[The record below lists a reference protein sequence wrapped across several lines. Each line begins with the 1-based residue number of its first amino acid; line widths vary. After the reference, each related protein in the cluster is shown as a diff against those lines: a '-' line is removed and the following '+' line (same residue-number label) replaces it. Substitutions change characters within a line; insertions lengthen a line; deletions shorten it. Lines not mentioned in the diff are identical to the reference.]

1 MFHLIKEED
10 YDVLANSNFAKNAM
24 FYKDMLAFCNA
35 FDEVTNNPKKLP
47 NFCFLHT
54 KELCLEG
61 ICLLIKMYA
70 TEFKFET
77 IKLSLEYLKILY
89 YAVASFSKD
98 KKTVNKDD
106 IIAEFEQYRK
116 ASIEF
121 CDEHKAEVA
130 NQEKIHEEK
139 LEQHKAKLKKSDSK
153 KSSSKVFNALYVIM
167 FVFSFVSLAFPALC
181 AIYKTFSTGVLWGMS
196 VGLLVV
202 GISVAYVFR
211 FASKKL
217 ARLADDL
224 AYEAQV
230 FKKGIEQDEQNIKEM
245 KDQYNKILC
254 EKYEYKWYFTALF
267 SHYGTTLSTE
277 EILSRAKMYKLL
289 TYNVIY
295 DVKKLFRSQQEE
307 IDDIVAEIENLSYN
321 VDYQAEFADVYKRIM
336 DQDWLY
342 FNQQVRL
349 HFIKKFT
356 DVCEKS
362 HNWKLEFND
371 DEIDPFEVDVRALSR
386 ENVAYLKSNDRKFV
400 TAKLIDFM
408 QTNYAKNL
416 RELEFTGNYTAES
429 LKNLKSN
436 YLKSFY
442 VHDVMSAESKGT
454 FAMSMVDLEEAERIP
469 TYINLKLRLIENAV
483 GLGNSDARVIRQMA
497 ESMFG
502 NEDES
507 EPEISETF
515 SVVDIEYPDTD
526 YVTDDSNNN

>member
-1 MFHLIKEED
+1 
-10 YDVLANSNFAKNAM
+10 
-24 FYKDMLAFCNA
+24 
-35 FDEVTNNPKKLP
+35 
-47 NFCFLHT
+47 
-54 KELCLEG
+54 
-61 ICLLIKMYA
+61 
-70 TEFKFET
+70 
-77 IKLSLEYLKILY
+77 
-89 YAVASFSKD
+89 
-98 KKTVNKDD
+98 
-106 IIAEFEQYRK
+106 
-116 ASIEF
+116 
-121 CDEHKAEVA
+121 
-130 NQEKIHEEK
+130 
-139 LEQHKAKLKKSDSK
+139 
-153 KSSSKVFNALYVIM
+153 
-167 FVFSFVSLAFPALC
+167 
-181 AIYKTFSTGVLWGMS
+181 
-196 VGLLVV
+196 
-202 GISVAYVFR
+202 
-211 FASKKL
+211 
-217 ARLADDL
+217 
-224 AYEAQV
+224 
-230 FKKGIEQDEQNIKEM
+230 
-245 KDQYNKILC
+245 LC

-307 IDDIVAEIENLSYN
+307 IDDIIAEIENLSYN

-362 HNWKLEFND
+362 HNWKLEYND

-515 SVVDIEYPDTD
+515 SVIDIEYPDTD
-526 YVTDDSNNN
+526 YATDDSNNN